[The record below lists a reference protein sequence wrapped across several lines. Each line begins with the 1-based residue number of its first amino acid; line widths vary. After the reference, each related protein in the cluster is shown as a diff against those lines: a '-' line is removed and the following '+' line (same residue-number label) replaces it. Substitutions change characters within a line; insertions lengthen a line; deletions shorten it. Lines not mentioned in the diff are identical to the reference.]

1 VLMACYS
8 IEQEAKDVLPVVLCI
23 CHKLYQ
29 ATKAMQE
36 TWEYPAIVQE
46 KFEERLGQNFMEVLQ
61 FEADRMAVVLGNGMV
76 RVVMDIDCGSRRL
89 N

>member
-1 VLMACYS
+1 MACYS

-36 TWEYPAIVQE
+36 TWEYPAIIQE
-46 KFEERLGQNFMEVLQ
+46 KFEERLGQNFMEVVINLKLIGWLW
-61 FEADRMAVVLGNGMV
+61 FWGMRWLG
-76 RVVMDIDCGSRRL
+76 L
-89 N
+89 

>member
-1 VLMACYS
+1 MACYS

-36 TWEYPAIVQE
+36 TWEYPAIIQE
-46 KFEERLGQNFMEVLQ
+46 KFEERLGQNFMEVVINLKLIGWLW
-61 FEADRMAVVLGNGMV
+61 FWGIGWLG
-76 RVVMDIDCGSRRL
+76 L
-89 N
+89 

>member
-1 VLMACYS
+1 MLMACYS

-36 TWEYPAIVQE
+36 TWDCPNMIQE
-46 KFEERLGQNFMEVLQ
+46 KLEDRLGQNFMEVLQ
-61 FEADRMAVVLGNGMV
+61 FEAERMAVVLGSGMM
-76 RVVMDIDCGSRRL
+76 RVVRDIDSGTRG
-89 N
+89 